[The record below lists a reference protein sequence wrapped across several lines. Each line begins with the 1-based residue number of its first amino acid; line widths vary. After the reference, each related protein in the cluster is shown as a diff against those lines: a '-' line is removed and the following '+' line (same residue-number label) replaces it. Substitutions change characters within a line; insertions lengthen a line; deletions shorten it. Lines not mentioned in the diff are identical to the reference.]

1 MRGGEYERDMRIL
14 RRLLGP
20 AICWLIALAISV
32 PLLAVLWSVTEDSEG
47 VWGHLAETV
56 LDGYI
61 RNTVILAIGVSVST
75 LIIGV
80 STAWLVTSYDFP
92 GARIFRW
99 ALLLPLAIPTYL
111 TAYALTDLF
120 EFSGPVQSWLRE
132 LMNWEAQDYWF
143 PDLRS
148 LSGAVSIL
156 SLGLYPY
163 VFIAARTGFS
173 SQSASMLDS
182 SRLLG
187 AGPWRRFFSV
197 ALPMARPSIFAGL
210 ALVMMETIAEFGAVD
225 YCAVDTFSTG
235 IYRTW
240 TGRGSLVAASQLS
253 VCLLGVVSL
262 LYLVE
267 FLSRRSARFHHTS
280 QRSESIQPTEIHRK
294 RQWLATLVCTIPI
307 AFGFILPVGRFINL
321 TMEAGDARASEL
333 FLELATNSVTL
344 AGIAAA
350 CAIVLGLFLAFMR
363 RETKSITTS
372 SAAQVAGFGYAIPG
386 GVIAIGILGPLWWIE
401 DKILTVTEASTDWD
415 LGLFLSGSIVAVL
428 IGYQIRFLAI
438 PLNVISAGFA
448 RIRPSIEDAAANL
461 GATRLQR
468 LFRIHIPL
476 LTGSLF
482 AAALIVF
489 VDVLKEL
496 PATLILR
503 PFDFETLAVRVYQ
516 LASDERL
523 SEASTGAL
531 AIIAAGLVPVIL
543 LTRLSTAS
551 QVGTKQ

>member
-1 MRGGEYERDMRIL
+1 MRIL

-20 AICWLIALAISV
+20 AFCWLIALAISV
-32 PLLAVLWSVTEDSEG
+32 PLFAVLWSVTEDSEG

-61 RNTVILAIGVSVST
+61 RNTVILAIGVGAST
-75 LIIGV
+75 LITGV

-111 TAYALTDLF
+111 TAYAVTDLF
-120 EFSGPVQSWLRE
+120 EFSGPVQTWLRE
-132 LMNWEAQDYWF
+132 IMEWEAKDYWF
-143 PDLRS
+143 PDMRS
-148 LSGAVSIL
+148 LSGAISIL

-163 VFIAARTGFS
+163 VFIAARTGFN
-173 SQSASMLDS
+173 SQSASMLEA

-253 VCLLGVVSL
+253 ACLLGFVSL
-262 LYLVE
+262 LYVIE
-267 FLSRRSARFHHTS
+267 FLSRRSARFHQTS
-280 QRSESIQPTEIHRK
+280 QRSQTIQPIPIRG
-294 RQWLATLVCTIPI
+294 RQRWLASFICIFPI
-307 AFGFILPVGRFINL
+307 ALGFLLPVGRFVCL
-321 TMEAGDARASEL
+321 TIEAGDARSGEL
-333 FLELATNSVTL
+333 FLELATNSLTL
-344 AGIAAA
+344 AGVAAVAAIA
-350 CAIVLGLFLAFMR
+350 LGLFLAYIR
-363 RETKSITTS
+363 RESKSALTG
-372 SAAQVAGFGYAIPG
+372 AAVQVAGFGYAIPG
-386 GVIAIGILGPLWWIE
+386 GVIAIGILGPLWWVE
-401 DKILTVTEASTDWD
+401 DKILTFTEASTDWD
-415 LGLFLSGSIVAVL
+415 LGLFLSGSVVAVL
-428 IGYQIRFLAI
+428 LGYQVRFLAI

-461 GATRLQR
+461 GATRFQR
-468 LFRIHIPL
+468 LVRIHLPL
-476 LTGSLF
+476 LSGSL
-482 AAALIVF
+482 AASALIVF

-531 AIIAAGLVPVIL
+531 AIIVAGLVPVIL
-543 LTRLSTAS
+543 LTRLSS
-551 QVGTKQ
+551 SSHVGTNHD

>member
-1 MRGGEYERDMRIL
+1 M
-14 RRLLGP
+14 
-20 AICWLIALAISV
+20 IALIISV

-56 LDGYI
+56 LSGYI
-61 RNTVILAIGVSVST
+61 RNTVILAIGVGIST
-75 LIIGV
+75 PVIGV
-80 STAWLVTSYDFP
+80 STAWLVTNYDFP

-120 EFSGPVQSWLRE
+120 EFSGPIQTWLRD
-132 LMNWEAQDYWF
+132 LMEWDANDYWF
-143 PDLRS
+143 PDMRS

-173 SQSASMLDS
+173 SQSASMLEAS
-182 SRLLG
+182 HLLG

-210 ALVMMETIAEFGAVD
+210 ALVLMETIAEFGAVD

-253 VCLLGVVSL
+253 ACLLGVVSL

-267 FLSRRSARFHHTS
+267 FISRRSARFHHTS
-280 QRSESIQPTEIHRK
+280 QRSQSIQPTAILG
-294 RQWLATLVCTIPI
+294 RQRWLASFVCCIPI
-307 AFGFILPVGRFINL
+307 VLGFLLPVSRFVCL
-321 TMEAGDARASEL
+321 TIEAGDARAGEL
-333 FLELATNSVTL
+333 FLELATNSLTL

-350 CAIVLGLFLAFMR
+350 STITLGLFLAYMR
-363 RETKSITTS
+363 RESKSVAIS
-372 SAAQVAGFGYAIPG
+372 SAVQVAGFGYAIPG
-386 GVIAIGILGPLWWIE
+386 GVIAIGILGPLWWVE
-401 DKILTVTEASTDWD
+401 DRILTFTEASTDWD

-428 IGYQIRFLAI
+428 LGYQVRFLAI

-461 GATRLQR
+461 GATRIQR
-468 LFRIHIPL
+468 LFRVHIPL

-482 AAALIVF
+482 AAALVVF

-543 LTRLSTAS
+543 LNRLSTAS
-551 QVGTKQ
+551 QAGTNHD